1 MMQLIRIALHALEA
15 IPESPCNGLFDSIR
29 FIGHNDFGPIRP
41 QASQDFILVAVTR
54 PVNPPALPLCS
65 VKQLTLGGAVRR
77 TRSLTHTVARTGDGA
92 DRVESTGSR
101 AAGTV
106 VCKLQ
111 SVNSIQRQCSPPAFQ
126 TPEPQKC

>member
-54 PVNPPALPLCS
+54 PVNPPAVPLCS
-65 VKQLTLGGAVRR
+65 VKQSTLGGAVRHI
-77 TRSLTHTVARTGDGA
+77 RSLPSTAAPTGDGA
-92 DRVESTGSR
+92 GWVESSGSKV
-101 AAGTV
+101 AGTADCKAN
-106 VCKLQ
+106 CKLDPDAMLPIRFP
-111 SVNSIQRQCSPPAFQ
+111 NAR
-126 TPEPQKC
+126 T